1 MINLSISDRNARAND
16 KNRIGSEANYCLLTR
31 IRTNEDL
38 YCYIYMFG
46 LFKKKSD
53 KEKLEDQYEKL
64 LAETH
69 KLSTVNRTASYAKAA
84 EADAVL
90 KKIEAME

>member
-1 MINLSISDRNARAND
+1 
-16 KNRIGSEANYCLLTR
+16 
-31 IRTNEDL
+31 
-38 YCYIYMFG
+38 MFG

-53 KEKLEDQYEKL
+53 KEKLEDQYQKL

-69 KLSTVNRTASYAKAA
+69 KLSTVNRTASDAKAA